1 MRRFSG
7 VSLGMASQTGELAA
21 DGVDGVAETI
31 SSSSESDDDD
41 DDTFSSG

>member
-1 MRRFSG
+1 VRRFSG

-21 DGVDGVAETI
+21 DGVAETI